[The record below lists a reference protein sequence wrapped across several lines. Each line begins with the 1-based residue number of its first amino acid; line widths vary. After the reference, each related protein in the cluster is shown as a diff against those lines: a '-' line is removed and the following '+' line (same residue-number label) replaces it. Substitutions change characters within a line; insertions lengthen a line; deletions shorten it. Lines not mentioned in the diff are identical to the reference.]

1 MTHTAPQSRRNE
13 PDHYDVPAHHG
24 SYPTFALLIEQGVV
38 VPVTRPEDER
48 ADPLKGVRSAQTYRL
63 APGVLPVV
71 TGDRHLT
78 LAGQSIQA
86 DLYRLPAH
94 AYAALVEASPDHRAP
109 LCLDVAFTLAREP
122 DVNVCDVR
130 LVLEQSA
137 AHAPRHL
144 DAPHLVPSTLP
155 LKSSWLP
162 EDTLLHMT
170 PGGHWFVTLTFRT
183 TCLTRPLPTERG
195 RVALDL
201 GLFPLTTAVHED
213 GRVQV
218 FHSTPLTLPDR
229 AGLSR
234 AAQLLHDQIVYAN
247 GRQDAEQVTGYLFMH
262 ASTVIAEQLRIPNMD
277 RGYVHRSRDHAL
289 LDHHHAAL
297 PQALNAARIPLYR
310 LPAGYTSTECP
321 HDTCRHV
328 SPANRHGSR
337 FICVRCGFTT
347 DAHVVAGMN
356 LLRRH
361 ERTARRHVRR

>member
-1 MTHTAPQSRRNE
+1 MTHTAPQNRRNE

-38 VPVTRPEDER
+38 VPLPRPEDER

-71 TGDRHLT
+71 TGYRHLT
-78 LAGQSIQA
+78 LAGQPIQA
-86 DLYRLPAH
+86 DLFRLPAH
-94 AYAALVEASPDHRAP
+94 AYSALVTASPTHRAP

-122 DVNVCDVR
+122 DVSVRDVR

-155 LKSSWLP
+155 LQSSWLP

-183 TCLTRPLPTERG
+183 TCLTRPLPTERE

-218 FHSTPLTLPDR
+218 FHSTPLTLPER
-229 AGLSR
+229 GTLTPP
-234 AAQLLHDQIVYAN
+234 AQLLLDQVVYAS
-247 GRQDAEQVTGYLFMH
+247 GRQDAEQVTGYLLRH
-262 ASTVIAEQLRIPNMD
+262 SSTVVAEQLRVQNLE
-277 RGYVHRSRDHAL
+277 RGFVHRSRDRAL

-297 PQALNAARIPLYR
+297 PQALNAARIPLFR

-321 HDTCRHV
+321 CQTCRHV
-328 SPANRHGSR
+328 SPDNRHGALFR
-337 FICVRCGFTT
+337 CRRCGFTA

>member
-1 MTHTAPQSRRNE
+1 M
-13 PDHYDVPAHHG
+13 PAHHS
-24 SYPTFALLIEQGVV
+24 SYPTFAPLIEQGVV
-38 VPVTRPEDER
+38 VPLIRPEDER
-48 ADPLKGVRSAQTYRL
+48 ADPLKGVRSAQTYHL

-78 LAGQSIQA
+78 LAGQPILA

-109 LCLDVAFTLAREP
+109 LCLDVAFILAREP
-122 DVNVCDVR
+122 DVSVRDVR

-155 LKSSWLP
+155 LQSSWMP

-229 AGLSR
+229 ASLSH

-262 ASTVIAEQLRIPNMD
+262 ASTVIAERLRIPNLD

-297 PQALNAARIPLYR
+297 PQALNSARIPLYR

-321 HDTCRHV
+321 RPSCRHV
-328 SPANRHGSR
+328 SPDNRHGAKFR
-337 FICVRCGFTT
+337 CRRCGFTA
-347 DAHVVAGMN
+347 DAHIVAGMN

-361 ERTARRHVRR
+361 ERTARRHARF